1 MAITVS
7 EKWDS
12 REGTSGDGASTDL
25 RYIIRGTDDDT
36 AARDALVANSP
47 AFYNLLIRQSA
58 HIARIGEDTWE
69 GTVRYG
75 TSSPPQ
81 TGQSSFSFDTGG
93 GSQHITQ
100 GRGTVARY
108 AAPGKNAPN
117 FGGAIGVTQD
127 NVEGVDIYVPVYNFS
142 ETHHIDP
149 ANVTGAYKSTLFF
162 LTACVNSDGFK
173 GFAPGEVLF
182 LGASGTQRG
191 QEDWE
196 ITFKFAASPNAT
208 GLVIGEITGINKK
221 GWEYLWVRYADAE
234 DTTAKVLVKKPIAVY
249 VEQVYPMAAFAGLGI
264 GS

>member
-1 MAITVS
+1 MPITVS

-12 REGTSGDGASTDL
+12 REGTTGDGASTDL

-58 HIARIGEDTWE
+58 HIARLGEDVWE

-75 TSSPPQ
+75 TTSPSE

-117 FGGAIGVTQD
+117 FGGAIGVSLYRLVTA
-127 NVEGVDIYVPVYNFS
+127 PRTRARS
-142 ETHHIDP
+142 ETRPDRPLRVDSRAGDACGSRPGCRGDRDRGYRPVHTVADTRSD
-149 ANVTGAYKSTLFF
+149 TG
-162 LTACVNSDGFK
+162 
-173 GFAPGEVLF
+173 
-182 LGASGTQRG
+182 
-191 QEDWE
+191 
-196 ITFKFAASPNAT
+196 
-208 GLVIGEITGINKK
+208 
-221 GWEYLWVRYADAE
+221 
-234 DTTAKVLVKKPIAVY
+234 
-249 VEQVYPMAAFAGLGI
+249 
-264 GS
+264 